1 MKKSRV
7 SLRVKRT
14 VLKHE
19 GRILQLLQGH
29 PSIPE
34 VYAHGRLEHFEYLS
48 MELLGRCVGDLY
60 RGSNGLPGRTVF
72 LITKDIVGKLKSW
85 RCSHWLDGLVLV
97 LHFDAHT

>member
-14 VLKHE
+14 ALKHE

-48 MELLGRCVGDLY
+48 MELLGRCVGDLHQ
-60 RGSNGLPGRTVF
+60 GSIGLPCILVS
-72 LITKDIVGKLKSW
+72 LVAKEIVRK
-85 RCSHWLDGLVLV
+85 
-97 LHFDAHT
+97 